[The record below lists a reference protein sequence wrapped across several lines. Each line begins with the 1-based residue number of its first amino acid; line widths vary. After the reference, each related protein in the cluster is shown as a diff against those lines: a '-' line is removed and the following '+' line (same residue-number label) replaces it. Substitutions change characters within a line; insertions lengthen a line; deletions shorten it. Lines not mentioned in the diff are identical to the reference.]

1 MALYKRLYHKRL
13 EEDAECYQDDGY
25 DQRRPSNGLF
35 ASNCLASIVLLQLFG
50 LHCLASSAWP
60 RLFGPTIWFQLDLHW
75 RRFSWTIS
83 TASTGWSEGTYWS
96 LSDAAH

>member
-35 ASNCLASIVLLQLFG
+35 ASNCLASIVLLQLLG
-50 LHCLASSAWP
+50 LDCFASTVWSRLFSFICLAS
-60 RLFGPTIWFQLDLHW
+60 TIWSNYLVSTGSPLETFQLDN
-75 RRFSWTIS
+75 IDCI
-83 TASTGWSEGTYWS
+83 YWMV
-96 LSDAAH
+96 